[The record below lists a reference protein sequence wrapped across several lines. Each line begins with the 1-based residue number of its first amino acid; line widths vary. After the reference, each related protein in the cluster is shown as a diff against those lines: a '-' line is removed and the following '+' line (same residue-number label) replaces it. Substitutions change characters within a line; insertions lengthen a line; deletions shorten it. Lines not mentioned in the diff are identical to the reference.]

1 MGKVIAIAA
10 QKGGCGKTNVAVNL
24 AAALTKEGKSVLI
37 VDADALCRIRH
48 KLSASV
54 VRSPVANFGGMAEE
68 SVFSTGGRFE
78 SGSSL
83 CIALF

>member
-48 KLSASV
+48 KLS
-54 VRSPVANFGGMAEE
+54 
-68 SVFSTGGRFE
+68 
-78 SGSSL
+78 
-83 CIALF
+83 